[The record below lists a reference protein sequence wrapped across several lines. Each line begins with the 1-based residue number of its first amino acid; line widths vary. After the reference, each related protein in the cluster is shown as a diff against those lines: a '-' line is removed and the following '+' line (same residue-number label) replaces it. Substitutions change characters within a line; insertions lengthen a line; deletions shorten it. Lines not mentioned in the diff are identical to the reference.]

1 MEWKEIKITTLEK
14 YEDIFSFILYQN
26 GATGLDIHDPRD
38 IEYIRK
44 DPESW
49 SVYDEKDFADEDQLI
64 IKAYFEASEADSI
77 FDKIKLDIQENEL
90 ISKDSYH
97 IEESIVRETDWS
109 ENWKQYYKPVKIGKK
124 ILVCPEWEKDDNE
137 EDRSVIFIDP
147 GMAFGTGTHET
158 TKLCLEAIE
167 DYVKLGDTI
176 FDVGTGSGILSVAA
190 VSLGA
195 KKAIAVDIDE
205 LAIKM
210 AHQNVLL
217 NHMEDAVLIKKG
229 NLLDAVEGEANII
242 VSNIIAEI
250 ICTMIGDLRE
260 HLLDGGIF
268 ITSGIIEEKVP
279 MVLTALSEH
288 SFIVVESRSENGWH
302 LIVARK

>member
-38 IEYIRK
+38 IDYIRQ

-49 SVYDEKDFADEDQLI
+49 SVFDEKDFPKEDRMV
-64 IKAYFEASEADSI
+64 IKAYFEVSEAELVVK
-77 FDKIKLDIQENEL
+77 KIKFDIENSPIILKNEYFL
-90 ISKDSYH
+90 
-97 IEESIVRETDWS
+97 EESLVRETDWS
-109 ENWKQYYKPVKIGKK
+109 ENWKQYYKPVKIGKEL
-124 ILVCPEWEKDDNE
+124 LVCPEWEQDSNE
-137 EDRSVIFIDP
+137 ENRKVVFIDP

-158 TKLCLEAIE
+158 TKLCLEAME
-167 DYVKLGDTI
+167 DYVKDGDVI

-190 VSLGA
+190 ISLGA
-195 KKAIAVDIDE
+195 KSAVAVDIDE

-210 AHQNVLL
+210 ANQNVSL
-217 NHMEDAVLIKKG
+217 NHMEDYILVKKG
-229 NLLDAVEGEANII
+229 NLLDVVQGQANII

-250 ICTMIGDLRE
+250 ICTMVGDLRE
-260 HLLDGGIF
+260 HLSDGGIF
-268 ITSGIIEEKVP
+268 ITSGIIEAKVP
-279 MVLTALSEH
+279 MVLEVLSQH
-288 SFIVVESRSENGWH
+288 SFTIIENRSQNGWH

>member
-1 MEWKEIKITTLEK
+1 MDWKEVKITTSEK

-26 GATGLDIHDPRD
+26 GATGLDIHDPKD

-44 DPESW
+44 NPESW
-49 SVYDEKDFADEDQLI
+49 SVYDEKDFPNEDHLI
-64 IKAYFEASEADSI
+64 IKAYFESSEADSVI
-77 FDKIKLDIQENEL
+77 EKIKSDISGNAL
-90 ISKDSYH
+90 IPKDSYLM
-97 IEESIVRETDWS
+97 EESVVKETDWS

-124 ILVCPEWEKDDNE
+124 LLICPEWEKDDNE
-137 EDRSVIFIDP
+137 EHRNVIFIDP

-167 DYVKLGDTI
+167 DYVKMGDII

-190 VSLGA
+190 ISLGA

-210 AHQNVLL
+210 AHQNVSF
-217 NHMEDAVLIKKG
+217 NHMEDVVFIKKG
-229 NLLDAVEGEANII
+229 NLLDVVEGEADII

-250 ICTMIGDLRE
+250 ICTMIGDLRK
-260 HLLDGGIF
+260 HLSDGGIF

-288 SFIVVESRSENGWH
+288 SFTIVESRSENGWH